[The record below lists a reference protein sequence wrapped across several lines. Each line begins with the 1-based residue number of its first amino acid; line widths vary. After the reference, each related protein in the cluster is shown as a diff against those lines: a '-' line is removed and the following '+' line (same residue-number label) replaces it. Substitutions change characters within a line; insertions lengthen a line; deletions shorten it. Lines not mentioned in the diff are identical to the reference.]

1 MNIQIPETAILP
13 FEPLGIPKLG
23 VLQYGSVIEALD
35 TAFETMNE
43 YGRNTD
49 KLIGIDAI
57 KLFLYSCLR
66 DMGAL
71 KDTIE
76 INVWSVQGGHVRALA
91 EFAMPDK
98 PMQEYGGLI
107 RSRIGFRKTRR

>member
-1 MNIQIPETAILP
+1 MNIPESAIRP
-13 FEPLGIPKLG
+13 FEPHGIPKLG
-23 VLQYGSVIEALD
+23 VLQYASVEEALEE
-35 TAFETMNE
+35 AFETMNE

-57 KLFLYSCLR
+57 HLFLYSCLR

-71 KDTIE
+71 KDTIK
-76 INVWSVQGGHVRALA
+76 IDVWNVQGGHVRALA
-91 EFAMPDK
+91 EFAMPNK
-98 PMQEYGGLI
+98 TMQEYSGLI